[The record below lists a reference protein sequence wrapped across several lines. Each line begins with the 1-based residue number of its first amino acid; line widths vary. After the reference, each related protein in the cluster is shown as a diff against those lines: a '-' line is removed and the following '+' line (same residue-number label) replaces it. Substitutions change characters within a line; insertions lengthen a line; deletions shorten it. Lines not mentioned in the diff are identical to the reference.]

1 MSKEFSYFIIE
12 RKKMKTVTKR
22 KKTILLTSALILAV
36 ASPASAKT
44 NPFKAVTAGLAI
56 AEVGGAAA
64 NQTAKI
70 INPGNNMFATNV
82 IDQYISVNDL
92 YMNQSS
98 ARTNVSTVKNS
109 NIGSYSANQYTRLT
123 NVDMVRGS
131 ILDGNVIEIQDTTA
145 ASIRIDQKA
154 RIQGVVLAQS
164 SLTYN
169 HVTQ

>member
-1 MSKEFSYFIIE
+1 
-12 RKKMKTVTKR
+12 
-22 KKTILLTSALILAV
+22 
-36 ASPASAKT
+36 
-44 NPFKAVTAGLAI
+44 
-56 AEVGGAAA
+56 
-64 NQTAKI
+64 
-70 INPGNNMFATNV
+70 MFATNV